1 MSGSTIGGVVGA
13 VVGAYFG
20 NPQLGWMIGS
30 AIGGYVDP
38 EQISGPR
45 LQDARTQTSRDGIA
59 IPFGWGT
66 FPLAGNVIA
75 QGPVVE
81 VKKKERQG
89 KGGPEVTTY
98 TYTRTYAIGLCEG
111 PITGILQVKRNGKV
125 VYDARTDDA
134 IAEEVNYDGSWAG
147 EAINRYVSQVR
158 AANAKWSNK
167 ATFYLGDETQMPD
180 QALEAIFG
188 AGNVTAHRGLA
199 YFVVE
204 DDDVT
209 DLAGAIPQYEVV
221 VAGSGT
227 ASLAAPTIGTQTH
240 SVDLDTDTSSP
251 LYFDAPQYID
261 SDGGALWIS
270 YCNPYV
276 GTAPGNVAYFGG
288 FYNSD
293 FSVITA
299 ESTNYLGTSPGTD
312 DRLWPIATRYDG
324 WCVGTAH
331 NDGFCGLYFGGEF
344 VADLRPTLLSPMDW
358 WASEATYSPEFG
370 GLIWFNQNSV
380 YVGVRKTGITPG
392 VTINRIYKWP
402 LADAGGGIVPAS
414 STSPVVTAGVFF
426 YTNVDKLGTVRA
438 IALDEAELVTY
449 NDDLTEASR
458 VALPMPLLGLDAFA
472 VDSGLLFLW
481 LADSDVFVY
490 ELDTFELVQT
500 IAVTGSFASQNYRM
514 VFTHDSLFLQSGRHI
529 KRVDYDPTCISSV
542 PIGWS
547 VIPDAPDAA
556 VSPMG
561 EARQLCSAV
570 VDSIAT
576 DKVPLSTIVASVCER
591 RGITASEFEVSQL
604 TDLVTGFVVGRET
617 DAASIIQSLAPAYFF
632 DPGEWDAKLRFI
644 KRGGTAV
651 GAING
656 DDLVERDGD
665 AFESERVQEAELL
678 RRVTVGY
685 NDPQAAYALTT
696 QKWERRAGTVQ
707 ALGEASVELPLTLD
721 ADDAATIAKRRG
733 LVAWGEPEKQ
743 KFSLPYRLGKYTPT
757 DIITYTDDD
766 GLVHTIRLMDLQD
779 DSGVRYVESSMNSAE
794 AYGATATG
802 VVPRPPSITEPALR
816 GPTLLA
822 VMDLPIWRSS
832 DSDTLGLYVAGCG
845 YLGGWQ
851 GAQVDVS
858 TDGGTSY
865 SEAAQVTIPATIGT
879 TTTALEAWA
888 SSEYPSVQS
897 LTVTLP
903 DAPESVSYEALLRY
917 NNRAALQLDD
927 GSWEILQYQTVV
939 ANGSDSYTLSGLLR
953 GRYATTPGAASAGAR
968 FVLLDA
974 AVQFVPVERHL
985 LGETFK
991 VRATTYGTSSD
1002 AVVASDFAFTA
1013 GASQTEWPVHGV
1025 TASRDGS
1032 DNVTV
1037 TWIGRARLGVETA
1050 PYHSTNFA
1058 GYRVT
1063 YSDGQSFDVAANVT
1077 THTRSSAPASQT
1089 ITVRPLNAITGAGP
1103 ASTGITV

>member
-1 MSGSTIGGVVGA
+1 MSGSTIGGAVGA
-13 VVGAYFG
+13 VVGFYFG
-20 NPQLGWMIGS
+20 GPQGAQIGWMVGS
-30 AIGGYVDP
+30 AVGGYVDP
-38 EQISGPR
+38 EQIQGPR

-75 QGPVVE
+75 QQPKVQE
-81 VKKKERQG
+81 HKKKERQG

-98 TYTRTYAIGLCEG
+98 SYTRTYAIGLCEG

-167 ATFYLGDETQMPD
+167 ATIYLGDETQMPD
-180 QALEAIFG
+180 PALEAIFG
-188 AGNVTAHRGLA
+188 AGTVPAHRGLA

-221 VAGSGT
+221 VAGVGTVNEGPSTAERVLELDMEIGEGGVTTVYDKTHYAEVGSTYGTSALTADKGHSSGT
-227 ASLAAPTIGTQTH
+227 SLHLLSGGVAFTG
-240 SVDLDTDTSSP
+240 
-251 LYFDAPQYID
+251 PQYFVDDGTSLKRFHMRLWVYLPSVSPRTNHRHPLFFIKKNVPSEEAIGLAVKQGGGLTWYNPFFSFGWD
-261 SDGGALWIS
+261 SDDQHVPFDQWAKIDTYATPGTSGSWNIDI
-270 YCNPYV
+270 YV
-276 GTAPGNVAYFGG
+276 NDREVSPPINGTAILHGVDP
-288 FYNSD
+288 D
-293 FSVITA
+293 F
-299 ESTNYLGTSPGTD
+299 D
-312 DRLWPIATRYDG
+312 
-324 WCVGTAH
+324 
-331 NDGFCGLYFGGEF
+331 
-344 VADLRPTLLSPMDW
+344 
-358 WASEATYSPEFG
+358 
-370 GLIWFNQNSV
+370 V
-380 YVGVRKTGITPG
+380 YVGDLSVPDG
-392 VTINRIYKWP
+392 VI
-402 LADAGGGIVPAS
+402 
-414 STSPVVTAGVFF
+414 
-426 YTNVDKLGTVRA
+426 
-438 IALDEAELVTY
+438 
-449 NDDLTEASR
+449 
-458 VALPMPLLGLDAFA
+458 
-472 VDSGLLFLW
+472 
-481 LADSDVFVY
+481 SDVYVDDVEFNIG
-490 ELDTFELVQT
+490 LASDTV
-500 IAVTGSFASQNYRM
+500 S
-514 VFTHDSLFLQSGRHI
+514 
-529 KRVDYDPTCISSV
+529 
-542 PIGWS
+542 
-547 VIPDAPDAA
+547 IPDAPGYYITPD
-556 VSPMG
+556 G
-561 EARQLCSAV
+561 V
-570 VDSIAT
+570 VIGPGSSSIAT
-576 DKVPLSTIVASVCER
+576 DKVPLSTIVANVCER
-591 RGITASEFEVSQL
+591 RGIDATEYDVAQL

-632 DPGEWDAKLRFI
+632 DPAEWDARLRFI

-665 AFESERVQEAELL
+665 AFERERVQEAELL

-685 NDPQAAYALTT
+685 NDPQAAYSLTT

-721 ADDAATIAKRRG
+721 ADAAATIAKRRG

-743 KFSLPYRLGKYTPT
+743 KFSLPYRLSKYTPT
-757 DIITYTDDD
+757 DVLNFTDDD
-766 GLVHTIRLMDLQD
+766 GQVYPIRLMDLQD

-816 GPTLLA
+816 GPTNLA
-822 VMDLPIWRSS
+822 VMDLPLWRSS
-832 DSDTLGLYVAGCG
+832 DTDTLGLYVAACG

-858 TDGGTSY
+858 TDNGVSY
-865 SEAAQVTIPATIGT
+865 SEAAQVTVPATIGT
-879 TTTALEAWA
+879 TTTALAAWA
-888 SSEYPSVQS
+888 SSEYPGAQTV
-897 LTVTLP
+897 TVTLP

-917 NNRAALQLDD
+917 NNRAAIQLDS
-927 GSWEILQYQTVV
+927 GEWGILQYQTVV
-939 ANGSDSYTLSGLLR
+939 ANGGNSYTLSGILH
-953 GRYATTPGAASAGAR
+953 GRYATTPGAAAAGAR

-985 LGETFK
+985 LGTTFK

-1002 AVVASDFAFTA
+1002 AAPLAGFAFTD
-1013 GASQTEWPVHGV
+1013 GSSQTEWPVHGV
-1025 TASRDGS
+1025 TATRDGS
-1032 DNVTV
+1032 DSVTV

-1063 YSDGQSFDVAANVT
+1063 YSDGQSFDVGPSVT
-1077 THTRSSAPASQT
+1077 THTRSSTPASQT